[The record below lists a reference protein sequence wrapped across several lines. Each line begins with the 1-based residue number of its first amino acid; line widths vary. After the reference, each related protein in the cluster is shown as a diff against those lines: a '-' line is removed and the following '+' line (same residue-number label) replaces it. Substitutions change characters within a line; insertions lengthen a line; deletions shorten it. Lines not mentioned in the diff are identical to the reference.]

1 MRVHARKV
9 IVMKFTPSVLAAAA
23 GLVCAIGSAQA
34 DVITLN
40 FEGINAT
47 YPSGY
52 AQVLGFYNGG
62 MSSDGTSGTNYG
74 VEFTDNA
81 LAICLNTPGVNC
93 SNTSRGGIA
102 PGSELGA
109 LFWLNGPETYMNYA
123 AGFEEGFSFNYA
135 APNTPG
141 SVSVYDGLN
150 GTGNLLA
157 TLDLGLTP
165 STCDSSYA
173 AAYCPFVAAG
183 VNFDGVARSI
193 SFAGTAN
200 YIVFDDVTFGSAVP
214 GIPEP
219 STYALFGIG
228 LVGLAFA
235 SRRKIR

>member
-1 MRVHARKV
+1 
-9 IVMKFTPSVLAAAA
+9 MKLRYSILAAAS
-23 GLVCAIGSAQA
+23 GLACAIGTAQA
-34 DVITLN
+34 DVVVLN

-47 YPSGY
+47 YPSGF
-52 AQVLGFYNGG
+52 AQVLDFYNGG
-62 MSSDGTSGTNYG
+62 ASSDGTSGVNYG
-74 VEFTDNA
+74 VQFTDNA
-81 LAICLNTPGVNC
+81 LAICLNTPGVSC
-93 SNTSRGGIA
+93 SNTSRGGVA

-123 AGFEEGFSFNYA
+123 AGFENGFAFNYA

-150 GTGNLLA
+150 GTGTLLA

-165 STCDSSYA
+165 STCGSEYSA
-173 AAYCPFVAAG
+173 LYCPFVAAG